1 MNYEIFRAC
10 DYCGNV
16 YIVDK
21 RNLNRGWGL
30 CCSKS
35 CAASKREFEK
45 KSSKTKQAEQY
56 DRIDNDNW
64 TDYTEYFIDDND
76 FECTNDNSYGI
87 HEYRAGC
94 PQDCSSCDYW
104 NPSETSLIRANNN
117 YKQKDNESKNQLRFK
132 RAYLSG
138 GNRQR
143 ATSILYRRSETTILC
158 GQITTPKRFECKKER
173 INGSE

>member
-1 MNYEIFRAC
+1 MNYEVFRKC
-10 DYCGNV
+10 EYCGNV
-16 YIVDK
+16 YIADK
-21 RNLNRGWGL
+21 RNLKRGWGL

-35 CAASKREFEK
+35 CAASKREYEK
-45 KSSKTKQAEQY
+45 KNPIEIQDY
-56 DRIDNDNW
+56 VINDDNW
-64 TDYTEYFIDDND
+64 TDHTEYFIDDND
-76 FECTNDNSYGI
+76 FECTNGNSYGI

-104 NPSETSLIRANNN
+104 QPTETSLLKANN
-117 YKQKDNESKNQLRFK
+117 KLKKGQDESKNQLRFK

-158 GQITTPKRFECKKER
+158 GQITTPKRFECKETR
-173 INGSE
+173 INGG